1 MSREQFIGKNS
12 NRSSKLQHRLPARGS
27 VFTHLLLQRMRDKNT
42 TRGTKGSY
50 GDARHILS
58 KPQAPER
65 LYQLKQHQHQESCA

>member
-1 MSREQFIGKNS
+1 
-12 NRSSKLQHRLPARGS
+12 
-27 VFTHLLLQRMRDKNT
+27 LLQRMRDKNT
-42 TRGTKGSY
+42 ARETKGSY

>member
-1 MSREQFIGKNS
+1 MSRSNSFGKNS
-12 NRSSKLQHRLPARGS
+12 NRSSKCSIDCRPGIS

-42 TRGTKGSY
+42 ARETKGSY